1 MLYGKGVFI
10 YQIERCEEGDAR
22 RIVERALAAGLRHV
36 AVKIADGNSAYP
48 FTTAAESRTREA
60 IGALKEAGVA
70 VWGWHFIYGRS
81 VRNPAQSIAQA
92 EAEIAIQRAQQL
104 GVQGL
109 AIDFEN
115 TGHPRL
121 TYRGDARDARVYM
134 EALRAALPALPLA
147 SATHRFFN
155 QNLPFDDFLSRSD
168 LAMPQV
174 YWVQGDPVRNLE
186 RSYAEYQR
194 RFPALPY
201 VPIGAAYYERQWGAT
216 PEEVMRFLNA
226 ARTLNLTG
234 VSFWSWQ
241 HARNDPRFGSALWD
255 AIAAFDWASHWDE
268 APAWVG
274 DSAWRGLRFRAG
286 PGTNYAWINNQL
298 FYPGDRLTAIG
309 HPTAADASGA
319 RWQNVRAPNG
329 RVGWVTH
336 SIGSEVYLR
345 SSPPAERRMVIVA
358 RAGLRLRERPFRDPS
373 NPPSVPF
380 GTTVIAI
387 GDPSPVD
394 ASGYRWQRVRLADGR
409 TGFVAY
415 SQGSQ
420 VYLA

>member
-36 AVKIADGNSAYP
+36 AIKIADGDRAYP
-48 FTTAAESRTREA
+48 FATAAERQTREA
-60 IGALKEAGVA
+60 IGALQEAGLA

-81 VRNPAQSIAQA
+81 VRDPSQSIAQA
-92 EAEIAIQRAQQL
+92 EAEVAIQRAHQL
-104 GVQGL
+104 GVHGF
-109 AIDFEN
+109 AVDFEN

-121 TYRGDARDARVYM
+121 TYRGDAEDARIYM
-134 EALRAALPALPLA
+134 EALRAALPEMPLA

-155 QNLPFDDFLSRSD
+155 QNLPFDAFLSRSD

-186 RSYAEYQR
+186 RSYAEYRR

-201 VPIGAAYYERQWGAT
+201 VPIGAAYYESGWGAT
-216 PEEVMRFLNA
+216 PEEIVRFLNA

-241 HARNDPRFGSALWD
+241 HARNDPRFGSELWD
-255 AIAAFDWASHWDE
+255 VIAAFDWAPHWDE
-268 APAWVG
+268 APVWVN
-274 DSAWRGLRFRAG
+274 SLAWRGLRFRAG
-286 PGTNYAWINNQL
+286 PGTDYAWIDNRL

-309 HPTAADASGA
+309 HPTAPDANA
-319 RWQNVRAPNG
+319 MRWQNVRAPG
-329 RVGWVTH
+329 GQVGWVVY
-336 SIGSEVYLR
+336 SIGDEVYL
-345 SSPPAERRMVIVA
+345 SPSPPGERRMVVVA
-358 RAGLRLRERPFRDPS
+358 PDGLRLRERPFRDS
-373 NPPSVPF
+373 SDPPGVPF
-380 GTTVIAI
+380 GATVIAI

-394 ASGYRWQRVRLADGR
+394 AAGYRWQRVRLADGR
-409 TGFVAY
+409 TGFMAY
-415 SQGSQ
+415 SQGDE